1 MIGPIGGRE
10 PDPSLRRVE
19 RDSALACA
27 AMAVVAL
34 VVPGGGTSGALGVI
48 GGGLLMAFSYRAIRG
63 GVDGLVGRLAPSE
76 QAGGA
81 PSRRPAMGWTLFT
94 FVGRYVVIGVGAW
107 LLLAR
112 LRAHPV
118 GLLAG
123 VTAPVVAMTI
133 EAARLQRRH

>member
-1 MIGPIGGRE
+1 MIGRIGPRE
-10 PDPSLRRVE
+10 TDPSLRRVE

-27 AMAVVAL
+27 AMAVAAL
-34 VVPGGGTSGALGVI
+34 VIQCGGTSGALGVI

-63 GVDGLVGRLAPSE
+63 GVDALVGRVAPPAE
-76 QAGGA
+76 GADAG
-81 PSRRPAMGWTLFT
+81 RPHPPIGWMLVR

-107 LLLAR
+107 LLLAK

-118 GLLAG
+118 GVLAG

-133 EAARLQRRH
+133 EAARLQRRR